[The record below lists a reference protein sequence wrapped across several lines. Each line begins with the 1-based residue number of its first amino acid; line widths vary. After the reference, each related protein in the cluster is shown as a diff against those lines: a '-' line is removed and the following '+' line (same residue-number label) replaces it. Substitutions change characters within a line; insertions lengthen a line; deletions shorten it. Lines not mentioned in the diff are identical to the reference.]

1 MIDLTPLE
9 VRKKKGDFRRGLRG
23 YEPDEVDTFLE
34 LVADRLEELVR
45 ENRSL
50 QESVRRT
57 EEQVAEYR
65 ERERALTDALV
76 SAQEYREQA
85 REQAEREAALRLREA
100 EAEATRL
107 QAEARRELAREEEG
121 LRRIRT
127 RRVQLMESFRAFLER
142 ELTEVTHEIDALHRQ
157 DEPGLAGARRGG
169 ERPPYVLLEGED
181 EAPPPEG
188 GRRGRKGEAEPRLSE
203 LVEGEP

>member
-23 YEPDEVDTFLE
+23 YEPDEVDTFLD

-45 ENRSL
+45 ENRAL
-50 QESVRRT
+50 RESVGRI
-57 EEQVAEYR
+57 EEQVGQYR

-85 REQAEREAALRLREA
+85 RAQAEREAELRLREA
-100 EAEATRL
+100 EAEAARL
-107 QAEARRELAREEEG
+107 QAETRRELAREEEG
-121 LRRIRT
+121 LRRIRS

-142 ELTEVTHEIDALHRQ
+142 ELSEVTHEIDALQ
-157 DEPGLAGARRGG
+157 QAEAPAKAGARR
-169 ERPPYVLLEGED
+169 ERRPSGLLEGQD
-181 EAPPPEG
+181 EAPSPEAA
-188 GRRGRKGEAEPRLSE
+188 RRGRNAEPGPRLSE
-203 LVEGEP
+203 LVQEEP